1 MTDGAEPMGVYRTA
15 AAGPDPASPAPL
27 FELIGM
33 HKRFGAIH
41 AVDDV
46 SCELFAGEVVGLL
59 GHNGAGKTT
68 LIKMMSG
75 VYPHDGG
82 TMRIGGREVR
92 LASPRDAQRAGI
104 ETIYQHLALADNLDA
119 AGNLFLGREL
129 RTRWGTLDTHRMAHE
144 AGKIISRINPN
155 FTQTYLPVR
164 ALSGGQ
170 RQTVA
175 IARALYFEAKI
186 LIMDEPTAALGPGET
201 RMVKEL
207 IKGLKQQGIGI
218 FLVSHELRDVFDV
231 CDRLVV
237 MKNGRLVGTTHVSE
251 VTEDDVLGMIIS
263 GRRPPGRAADA
274 AASPSASPSI
284 PPSG

>member
-1 MTDGAEPMGVYRTA
+1 MTTPPAEPLVEM
-15 AAGPDPASPAPL
+15 
-27 FELIGM
+27 IGM
-33 HKRFGAIH
+33 HKHFGAVR

-46 SCELFAGEVVGLL
+46 SCELHAGEVVGLL

-68 LIKMMSG
+68 LIKILAG
-75 VYPHDGG
+75 VYPADGG
-82 TMRIGGREVR
+82 TIKVRGRAVK
-92 LASPRDAQRAGI
+92 LGSPRDAQLAGI
-104 ETIYQHLALADNLDA
+104 ETIYQHLALADNIDA

-144 AGKIISRINPN
+144 AGKIIRRINPS
-155 FTQTYLPVR
+155 FTRTHLPVR

-175 IARALYFEAKI
+175 IARALYFDARI

-201 RMVKEL
+201 RMVKDIIL
-207 IKGLKQQGIGI
+207 GLRQEGIGI

-237 MKNGRLVGTTHVSE
+237 LKNGKLVGTTRVSD
-251 VTEDDVLGMIIS
+251 VTEDDVLGMIIL
-263 GRRPPGRAADA
+263 GKTPPGKT
-274 AASPSASPSI
+274 
-284 PPSG
+284 PPGKTPPPAETGTPP

>member
-1 MTDGAEPMGVYRTA
+1 MNGISKDFPGV
-15 AAGPDPASPAPL
+15 
-27 FELIGM
+27 
-33 HKRFGAIH
+33 H
-41 AVDDV
+41 ALADSHFD
-46 SCELFAGEVVGLL
+46 LYPGEVHALVGA
-59 GHNGAGKTT
+59 NGAGTST
-68 LIKMMSG
+68 LMKMLAG
-75 VYPHDGG
+75 VYPEYGG
-82 TMRIGGREVR
+82 TIKVRGGKVV
-92 LASPRDAQRAGI
+92 LVSPRDAQRAGI

-119 AGNLFLGREL
+119 AANLFLGREL

-144 AGKIISRINPN
+144 VGQIVRRINPS
-155 FTQTYLPVR
+155 FTQTHLPVR

-175 IARALYFEAKI
+175 IARALYFNARI

-207 IKGLKQQGIGI
+207 ITGLKREGIGI

-237 MKNGRLVGTTHVSE
+237 MKNGKLVGTTRVSD

-263 GRRPPGRAADA
+263 GKRPGVRAETPEPA
-274 AASPSASPSI
+274 A
-284 PPSG
+284 

>member
-1 MTDGAEPMGVYRTA
+1 MTARLVT
-15 AAGPDPASPAPL
+15 PL
-27 FELIGM
+27 VELIGM
-33 HKRFGAIH
+33 HKHFGAVR

-46 SCELFAGEVVGLL
+46 SCELHAGEVVGLL

-68 LIKMMSG
+68 LIKLLAG
-75 VYPHDGG
+75 VYPDDGG
-82 TMRIGGREVR
+82 TIKVRGRAVK
-92 LASPRDAQRAGI
+92 LASPRDAQLAGI
-104 ETIYQHLALADNLDA
+104 ETIYQHLALADNIDA

-144 AGKIISRINPN
+144 AGKIIRRINPS
-155 FTQTYLPVR
+155 FTQTHLPVR

-175 IARALYFEAKI
+175 IARALYFDAKI

-201 RMVKEL
+201 RMVKDIIL
-207 IKGLKQQGIGI
+207 GLRQEGIGI

-237 MKNGRLVGTTHVSE
+237 LKNGKLVGTTKVSD
-251 VTEDDVLGMIIS
+251 VTEDDVLGMIIL
-263 GRRPPGRAADA
+263 GKTPPPRAETAT
-274 AASPSASPSI
+274 
-284 PPSG
+284 PPA

>member
-1 MTDGAEPMGVYRTA
+1 MT
-15 AAGPDPASPAPL
+15 APL
-27 FELIGM
+27 VEMIGM
-33 HKRFGAIH
+33 HKRFGAVR

-46 SCELFAGEVVGLL
+46 SCELHAGEVVGLL

-68 LIKMMSG
+68 LMKLLAG
-75 VYPHDGG
+75 VYPEYGG
-82 TMRIGGREVR
+82 TIKVRGGAVK
-92 LASPRDAQRAGI
+92 LVSPRDAQRAGI

-119 AGNLFLGREL
+119 AANLFLGREL

-144 AGKIISRINPN
+144 AGQIVRRINPS
-155 FTQTYLPVR
+155 FTQIHLPVR
-164 ALSGGQ
+164 SLSGGQ

-201 RMVKEL
+201 RMVKD
-207 IKGLKQQGIGI
+207 IITGLKQEGIGI
-218 FLVSHELRDVFDV
+218 FLVSHEMRDVFDV

-237 MKNGRLVGTTHVSE
+237 MKNGKLVGTTRVSD

-263 GRRPPGRAADA
+263 GKRPGTRADTPE
-274 AASPSASPSI
+274 PSAPA
-284 PPSG
+284 

>member
-1 MTDGAEPMGVYRTA
+1 MTT
-15 AAGPDPASPAPL
+15 PL
-27 FELIGM
+27 VEMIGM
-33 HKRFGAIH
+33 HKRFGAVH

-46 SCELFAGEVVGLL
+46 SCVLNAGEVVGLL

-68 LIKMMSG
+68 LMKLLAG
-75 VYPHDGG
+75 VYPEYGG
-82 TMRIGGREVR
+82 TIKVRGGAVK
-92 LASPRDAQRAGI
+92 LVSPRDAQRAGI

-119 AGNLFLGREL
+119 AANLFLGREL

-144 AGKIISRINPN
+144 AGKIVRRINPS
-155 FTQTYLPVR
+155 FTQTHLPVS

-201 RMVKEL
+201 RMVKD
-207 IKGLKQQGIGI
+207 IITGLKREGIGI

-237 MKNGRLVGTTHVSE
+237 MKNGRLVGTVPISD
-251 VTEDDVLGMIIS
+251 VTEEDVLGMIIL
-263 GRRPPGRAADA
+263 GRPPEPRGGPYQAPA
-274 AASPSASPSI
+274 
-284 PPSG
+284 

>member
-1 MTDGAEPMGVYRTA
+1 MT
-15 AAGPDPASPAPL
+15 APL
-27 FELIGM
+27 VEMLEM
-33 HKRFGAIH
+33 HKQFGAVR

-46 SCELFAGEVVGLL
+46 SCELHAGEVVGVL

-68 LIKMMSG
+68 LMKMLAG
-75 VYPHDGG
+75 VYPEYGG
-82 TMRIGGREVR
+82 TIKVRGGKVV
-92 LASPRDAQRAGI
+92 LTSPRDAQRAGI

-129 RTRWGTLDTHRMAHE
+129 RTQWGTLDTHRMAHE
-144 AGKIISRINPN
+144 AGKIIGRINPN
-155 FTQTYLPVR
+155 FTNTHLPVR

-201 RMVKEL
+201 RIVKQ
-207 IKGLKQQGIGI
+207 IITGLKREGIGI
-218 FLVSHELRDVFDV
+218 FLVSHEMRDVFDV

-237 MKNGRLVGTTHVSE
+237 MKNGKLVGTVRISD
-251 VTEDDVLGMIIS
+251 VTEEEVLGMIIL
-263 GRRPPGRAADA
+263 GKRPGARADTPEP
-274 AASPSASPSI
+274 SPAPA
-284 PPSG
+284 

>member
-1 MTDGAEPMGVYRTA
+1 MT
-15 AAGPDPASPAPL
+15 APVV
-27 FELIGM
+27 ELIGM
-33 HKRFGAIH
+33 QKAFGAVR

-46 SCELFAGEVVGLL
+46 SCELRAGEVVGVL

-68 LIKMMSG
+68 LMKMLAG
-75 VYPHDGG
+75 VYPEYGG
-82 TMRIGGREVR
+82 TIRVGGNPVK

-104 ETIYQHLALADNLDA
+104 ETIYQHLALADNIDA

-144 AGKIISRINPN
+144 AGTIIRRINPN
-155 FTQTYLPVR
+155 FTNTHLPVR

-175 IARALYFEAKI
+175 IARALYFDAKI

-207 IKGLKQQGIGI
+207 ITGLKQDGIGI
-218 FLVSHELRDVFDV
+218 FLVSHEMRDVFDV

-237 MKNGRLVGTTHVSE
+237 MKNGKLVGTVRTSD
-251 VTEDDVLGMIIS
+251 VTEDEVLGMIIL
-263 GRRPPGRAADA
+263 GKLPHRPDPYRPLPANPD
-274 AASPSASPSI
+274 
-284 PPSG
+284 

>member
-1 MTDGAEPMGVYRTA
+1 MT
-15 AAGPDPASPAPL
+15 APL
-27 FELIGM
+27 VEMIGM
-33 HKRFGAIH
+33 QKRFGAVR

-46 SCELFAGEVVGLL
+46 SCELRAGEVVGLL

-68 LIKMMSG
+68 LMKMLAG
-75 VYPHDGG
+75 VYPEYGG
-82 TMRIGGREVR
+82 TIKVR
-92 LASPRDAQRAGI
+92 GDAVKLVSPRDAQRAGI

-119 AGNLFLGREL
+119 AANLFLGREL

-144 AGKIISRINPN
+144 AGKIVRQINPS
-155 FTQTYLPVR
+155 FTQTHLPVS

-175 IARALYFEAKI
+175 IARALYFEARI

-201 RMVKEL
+201 RMVKD
-207 IKGLKQQGIGI
+207 IITGLKREGIGI

-237 MKNGRLVGTTHVSE
+237 MKNGKLVGTVRISD
-251 VTEDDVLGMIIS
+251 VTEEDVLGMIIV
-263 GRRPPGRAADA
+263 GRQPETRGGPYKAPG
-274 AASPSASPSI
+274 
-284 PPSG
+284 

>member
-1 MTDGAEPMGVYRTA
+1 MT
-15 AAGPDPASPAPL
+15 APL
-27 FELIGM
+27 VEMLGM
-33 HKRFGAIH
+33 HKQFGAVR

-46 SCELFAGEVVGLL
+46 SCELHPGEVVGVL

-68 LIKMMSG
+68 LMKMLAG
-75 VYPHDGG
+75 VYPEYGG
-82 TMRIGGREVR
+82 TIKVR
-92 LASPRDAQRAGI
+92 GSVVKLASPRDAQRAGI

-144 AGKIISRINPN
+144 AGKIIQRINPN
-155 FTQTYLPVR
+155 FTNTHVPVR

-201 RMVKEL
+201 RMVKDL
-207 IKGLKQQGIGI
+207 ITGLKREGIGI
-218 FLVSHELRDVFDV
+218 FLVSHEMRDVFDL

-237 MKNGRLVGTTHVSE
+237 MKNGKLVGTVRVSD
-251 VTEDDVLGMIIS
+251 VTEEDVLGMIIL
-263 GRRPPGRAADA
+263 GKRPGARAETPEP
-274 AASPSASPSI
+274 SPPA
-284 PPSG
+284 